1 MYARLPRILLLCLL
15 PVYAIYLFAPSIG
28 YMHDDGVYMVTAR
41 ALAKGHGYLIESL
54 PNNLPQTKY
63 PILYPAVLSVLW
75 KWIPDTDTA
84 VLASKVFS
92 LVCCGVW
99 LWLVTRYVR
108 RQFTDQLTADWI
120 LFFTAAAPWVV
131 FLSASALPDMLF
143 AVCSTAAIL
152 LLLKATGGDGSRVT
166 PLVTAGIVAAA
177 GALAAAGFL
186 LRSAGIAL
194 IAAGIVILVRRSWKH
209 AALFAG
215 TCFLLCLPWLLWQA
229 SQPAPVDPVQLY
241 YSKSSYARGHI
252 FAGYGLTQMFM
263 IATMNLL
270 MLANSY
276 GSSLQSLPVT
286 TSFIG
291 GLLLLG
297 ITAVGWFRAG
307 RSSRWDAVSIWV
319 LFYTGLLICWA
330 WPPYRYATLVL
341 PFYLV
346 YLAKRLQEHEWT
358 VERPKVARGILATL
372 GVVALATTILGAR
385 TTLQTGT
392 PTGWGTADRW
402 PESRELAEWIKANT
416 PADAVVSGNLD
427 PTLYLVGERKA
438 IRVFYHMPYDLFY
451 GLNEEAASSGSTEDI
466 RRHFQHNR
474 ISYVVL
480 TPMNGFKEG
489 ESFLKVFEQ
498 LRAQKP
504 GAFRLVKQLP
514 TPGYSIYQVDSQAL

>member
-1 MYARLPRILLLCLL
+1 MYAWLPRILLLCLL
-15 PVYAIYLFAPSIG
+15 PVYAIYLLAPSIG

-41 ALAKGHGYLIESL
+41 ALAQGRGYLIESL
-54 PNNLPQTKY
+54 PANLPQTKY
-63 PILYPAVLSVLW
+63 PILYPAVLSILW
-75 KWIPDTDTA
+75 KWIPDTESA

-92 LVCCGVW
+92 LLCCAVW
-99 LWLVTRYVR
+99 LWLAYRYVR
-108 RQFTDQLTADWI
+108 QQFADRLTAEWI

-143 AVCSTAAIL
+143 AVCSTSAIL
-152 LLLKATGGDGSRVT
+152 LLATTGSHSRSQMA
-166 PLVTAGIVAAA
+166 TAGIVAAA

-194 IAAGIVILVRRSWKH
+194 VAAGIVILFRRNWRH
-209 AALFAG
+209 AALFAL
-215 TCFLLCLPWLLWQA
+215 TCLLLCLPWLVWQA

-252 FAGYGLTQMFM
+252 FAGYGLTQMVA

-307 RSSRWDAVSIWV
+307 RASRWDAVSIWV

-341 PFYLV
+341 PVYLV
-346 YLAKRLQEHEWT
+346 YLAKRLQEHQWT
-358 VERPKVARGILATL
+358 VDRPALARGILATL
-372 GVVALATTILGAR
+372 GFVALATTILGAR

-392 PTGWGTADRW
+392 PTGWGTSDRW
-402 PESRELAEWIKANT
+402 PESRELAEWIKVNT

-427 PTLYLVGERKA
+427 PTLYLIGERKA

-451 GLNEEAASSGSTEDI
+451 GLNEEAASSGSTEEI
-466 RRHFQHNR
+466 RRHFQTNR

-489 ESFLKVFEQ
+489 ESFLKVFDQ

-504 GAFRLVKQLP
+504 SAFRLVKQLP
-514 TPGYSIYQVDSQAL
+514 TPGYSIYQVDAQAL